1 MKQFYTYLHCKPNG
15 DPFYVGKGCGVRSHD
30 FHGRNQHHKRIVA
43 KHGKENIEVLVFS
56 RESEQA
62 SFDDEIKWIQ
72 VLREAGHELANLC
85 DGGEGSSG
93 ALRSPETRAKMSK
106 AQKGKSRSAESC
118 KKQSVRMTG
127 KKRSIDFINKISAI
141 QKGNKRALGHKQT
154 QEHRDKLAISKLG
167 NKNHFFG
174 KKHSLDA
181 LQKISESS
189 KARRASVETRKK
201 MSDARKKHWEKF
213 REERI

>member
-141 QKGNKRALGHKQT
+141 QKGNKRALGHNRRKSTEINWQFQSWVIKTTSLGKNILWMRYKKSANPVKQD
-154 QEHRDKLAISKLG
+154 EP
-167 NKNHFFG
+167 
-174 KKHSLDA
+174 
-181 LQKISESS
+181 
-189 KARRASVETRKK
+189 V
-201 MSDARKKHWEKF
+201 
-213 REERI
+213 